1 MAKKESSLMTL
12 MLSLTIITLVAASAL
27 AAVYSMTKSPIEQ
40 SKLAKKNN
48 AIQLVLPGFDASK
61 GKIEPIKFAF
71 EGEKDSLTVYL
82 AILDNAIYGAA
93 VETFTNKAFSGRF
106 DIMVGFDKEGKVLG
120 SEVLKHNETPGL
132 GDKIDKSKNDF
143 SLQFVG
149 RKLNEKPLTVKKDG
163 GDVDAITA
171 ATISSRAFCD
181 AVDRA
186 FSAYNSVK
194 EHHSLSSS
202 QLDSTS
208 TETNQ

>member
-40 SKLAKKNN
+40 SKLAKKNY

-82 AILDNAIYGAA
+82 AILDNSIYGAA

-149 RKLNEKPLTVKKDG
+149 RKLNGTPLTVKKDG

-186 FSAYNSVK
+186 FSAYSSVK
-194 EHHSLSSS
+194 EQHSLSSKS
-202 QLDSTS
+202 DSTS